1 MISIFFLSN
10 YKLRK
15 MDANKTTQSKL
26 PQRKIGNDSV
36 PALGLGLMG
45 MSAFYTHG
53 DSPEVAEKKHL
64 ELLTKA
70 ADAGMTF
77 WDTSDIYGPFT
88 NEELIGKWFTLTG
101 RRKEIFLATKF
112 GISYDPK
119 TGQRVIRGDKEY
131 VKECIEGSLK
141 RLQTDYV
148 DLYYQHRV
156 DKNVRI
162 EETVEAMA
170 ELVKAGKVRY
180 LGLSECSANTL
191 RRANKVHPIA
201 AVKLEYS
208 LIYLDIEL
216 QEVGLKQACDE
227 IGAAI
232 VAFSPLRRG
241 FFTGQINS
249 RSDLLPGD
257 SRLDFSEE
265 NPRKSLELLELV
277 TEIAE
282 RKGCTPGQLALAWL
296 LKQGDNVIPLF
307 GSRDLKHFE
316 ENLGALKVE
325 LSEEE
330 VKQIRELAVNSE
342 TLGERYPPDDC
353 QFVSRHYLTTQNL
366 Y

>member
-1 MISIFFLSN
+1 
-10 YKLRK
+10 
-15 MDANKTTQSKL
+15 MDSNKTKL
-26 PQRKIGNDSV
+26 PQRKLGNETV
-36 PALGLGLMG
+36 PALGFGLMG
-45 MSAFYTHG
+45 MSMAYKHT
-53 DSPEVAEKKHL
+53 DDPEEAEKKHL

-77 WDTSDIYGPFT
+77 WDTSNIYGPFT
-88 NEELIGKWFTLTG
+88 NEELIGKWFKLTG

-201 AVKLEYS
+201 AVQLEYS
-208 LIYLDIEL
+208 LMCLDIERP
-216 QEVGLKQACDE
+216 EIGLKEACDE
-227 IGAAI
+227 VGAAI
-232 VAFSPLRRG
+232 VAYSPLGRG
-241 FFTGQINS
+241 FLTGQIKS

-257 SRLDFSEE
+257 FRLTLPRFSEE
-265 NPRKSLELLELV
+265 NFSKNLELVKLV

-282 RKGCTPGQLALAWL
+282 KKGCTPGQLALAWL

-330 VKQIRELAVNSE
+330 VKQIRELAVNAE
-342 TLGERYPPDDC
+342 IRGERYPPEMMANSYVD
-353 QFVSRHYLTTQNL
+353 TI
-366 Y
+366 